1 MSAPTHDD
9 AMVLLKL
16 YDLAAT
22 ADQARAWQ
30 FVFSD
35 DFVDDYAGF
44 LKKYPP
50 HSEHHDLVFTFAAF
64 FELMATLW
72 KHKLINETLLFD
84 WILVEPRWKR
94 VEKFIRGYRE
104 ATGEK
109 RFFENFEALAKA
121 SH

>member
-1 MSAPTHDD
+1 
-9 AMVLLKL
+9 
-16 YDLAAT
+16 
-22 ADQARAWQ
+22 
-30 FVFSD
+30 
-35 DFVDDYAGF
+35 
-44 LKKYPP
+44 
-50 HSEHHDLVFTFAAF
+50 VFTFAAF